1 VLLPHQRWKLAR
13 GAKDKERAMSEKL
26 NTAVAVIGID
36 IGKNSFHV
44 VGHDQRGAIVLR
56 QKWSRG
62 QMAARFA
69 NMPPCL
75 IGMEAC
81 VGAHHL
87 SRRLKALGHDARL
100 MPAKYVRPY
109 SKGQK
114 NDFRDAEAI
123 AEAVQRPTM
132 KFVATKTADQLDLQ
146 ALHRVRERLV
156 SQRTGIINQI
166 RAFLLERGIA
176 VRQGQRF
183 LRAELPRLLA
193 SPLDVLSPRM
203 VRVIEN
209 LAADWR
215 RLDERIEGLSVEIDV
230 VARADSG
237 CGRLMSVPGIG
248 PIISSAMVAAI
259 GAGDAFTKGR
269 DFAAWLGL
277 VPRQMSTGDRTILG
291 KISKRGNR
299 YLRVLFVQAAWVVL
313 VKVKNWERYGLKS
326 WIEAAKR
333 RLHHNVLAIALAN
346 KLARI
351 AWAVLAKGRDFE
363 MTRTDHAG
371 VRPT

>member
-1 VLLPHQRWKLAR
+1 
-13 GAKDKERAMSEKL
+13 M
-26 NTAVAVIGID
+26 AVNSVIAVIGID

-44 VGHDQRGAIVLR
+44 VGLDERGAIVLR

-62 QMAARFA
+62 QVETGFA
-69 NMPPCL
+69 NIPPCL

-87 SRRLKALGHDARL
+87 SRRLRVLGHDARL

-156 SQRTGIINQI
+156 RQRTGISNQI
-166 RAFLLERGIA
+166 RAFLLERGVA
-176 VRQGQRF
+176 VRQGLRF
-183 LRAELPRLLA
+183 LRAELPGILA
-193 SPLDVLSPRM
+193 TRCEALSPRM
-203 VRVIEN
+203 IRLIED
-209 LAADWR
+209 LAGDWR
-215 RLDERIEGLSVEIDV
+215 RLDERIEGLSGEIDTL
-230 VARADSG
+230 ARQDAG
-237 CGRLMSVPGIG
+237 CERLRSVPGIG

-259 GAGDAFTKGR
+259 GAGEAFDKGR

-277 VPRQMSTGDRTILG
+277 VPKQISTGDRTILG

-313 VKVKNWERYGLKS
+313 IRPKSWERYGLKP

-351 AWAVLAKGRDFE
+351 AWSVLARGRGF
-363 MTRTDHAG
+363 G
-371 VRPT
+371 VRSIATVQPV

>member
-1 VLLPHQRWKLAR
+1 
-13 GAKDKERAMSEKL
+13 MSQQL
-26 NTAVAVIGID
+26 STTIAVIGVD

-44 VGHDQRGAIVLR
+44 VGLDQRGAIVLR

-62 QMAARFA
+62 QVESRFA

-87 SRRLKALGHDARL
+87 SRQLKGLGHDARL

-183 LRAELPRLLA
+183 LHTELPGILA
-193 SPLDVLSPRM
+193 SPADVLSPQMARI
-203 VRVIEN
+203 IEG

-215 RLDERIEGLSVEIDV
+215 HLDERIDQLSNEIHAM
-230 VARADSG
+230 AREDKG
-237 CGRLMSVPGIG
+237 CERLMCVPGVG

-259 GAGDAFTKGR
+259 GNGDAF
-269 DFAAWLGL
+269 APL
-277 VPRQMSTGDRTILG
+277 
-291 KISKRGNR
+291 
-299 YLRVLFVQAAWVVL
+299 
-313 VKVKNWERYGLKS
+313 
-326 WIEAAKR
+326 
-333 RLHHNVLAIALAN
+333 
-346 KLARI
+346 
-351 AWAVLAKGRDFE
+351 
-363 MTRTDHAG
+363 
-371 VRPT
+371 

>member
-1 VLLPHQRWKLAR
+1 VLLPRQRSKLAR
-13 GAKDKERAMSEKL
+13 GAKDKEHVMAQIL
-26 NTAVAVIGID
+26 NPVIAVVGID

-44 VGHDQRGAIVLR
+44 IGHDTRGAIVLR

-62 QMAARFA
+62 QVDARFA

-75 IGMEAC
+75 VGMEAC

-87 SRRLKALGHDARL
+87 SRKLNALGHNARL

-183 LRAELPRLLA
+183 VRAELPRILA
-193 SPLDVLSPRM
+193 TPPECSHP
-203 VRVIEN
+203 
-209 LAADWR
+209 AWC
-215 RLDERIEGLSVEIDV
+215 GLS
-230 VARADSG
+230 
-237 CGRLMSVPGIG
+237 
-248 PIISSAMVAAI
+248 
-259 GAGDAFTKGR
+259 
-269 DFAAWLGL
+269 
-277 VPRQMSTGDRTILG
+277 
-291 KISKRGNR
+291 RG
-299 YLRVLFVQAAWVVL
+299 
-313 VKVKNWERYGLKS
+313 
-326 WIEAAKR
+326 
-333 RLHHNVLAIALAN
+333 
-346 KLARI
+346 
-351 AWAVLAKGRDFE
+351 
-363 MTRTDHAG
+363 
-371 VRPT
+371 